1 MVLLMSLNCEK
12 GQVSLEYLLTIMFSV
27 VLAMIVAVMALNIT
41 DIATVASGRILE
53 FRLDTIEALL
63 GG

>member
-1 MVLLMSLNCEK
+1 MDDK
-12 GQVSLEYLLTIMFSV
+12 GQVSLEYLLTILFSV

-41 DIATVASGRILE
+41 QISTVAQTKILA
-53 FRLDTIEALL
+53 FREETIASLL

>member
-1 MVLLMSLNCEK
+1 MDEK
-12 GQVSLEYLLTIMFSV
+12 GQVSLEYLLTILFSV

-41 DIATVASGRILE
+41 QISTVAQTKILA
-53 FRLDTIEALL
+53 FREETIASLL

>member
-1 MVLLMSLNCEK
+1 MDRK
-12 GQVSLEYLLTIMFSV
+12 AQVSLEYLLTILFSV

-41 DIATVASGRILE
+41 QISTVAQTKILD
-53 FRLDTIEALL
+53 FREETIASLL

>member
-1 MVLLMSLNCEK
+1 MSLKSEK
-12 GQVSLEYLLTIMFSV
+12 GQVSLEYLLTIMFSI

-41 DIATVASGRILE
+41 DIATVASGKILE
-53 FRLDTIEALL
+53 FRLDTIAALL